1 MSEPD
6 NSAVAAR
13 KETNAQRVLAF
24 IVTHKRQHDGCA
36 PMVREIMR
44 GMNFR
49 TPSVVAYYLD
59 LLERRGQIRRVQG
72 EYKICRECRLPPRRR
87 ILPRCRMIGRGAAD
101 GESDPNG

>member
-24 IVTHKRQHDGCA
+24 IVTYKRQHDGCA

-72 EYKICRECRLPPRRR
+72 EEKAQPGGIMVVGGLWLPP
-87 ILPRCRMIGRGAAD
+87 
-101 GESDPNG
+101 EVQQ